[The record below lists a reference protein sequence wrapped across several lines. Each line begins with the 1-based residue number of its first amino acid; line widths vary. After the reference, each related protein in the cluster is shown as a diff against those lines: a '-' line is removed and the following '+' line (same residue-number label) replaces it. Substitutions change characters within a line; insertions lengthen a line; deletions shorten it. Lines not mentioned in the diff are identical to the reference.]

1 MPTTIHRQ
9 RLMLAMETELGEV
22 RTLLERLAEE
32 LVCDTDMID
41 KHLEKLQQFDIIAQ
55 HVDECGRLLGR
66 MANGM
71 TTFEALEK
79 VGLGGLQSRLSS
91 ALQEG

>member
-1 MPTTIHRQ
+1 MPTSLHRQ
-9 RLMLAMETELGEV
+9 RLMFAMATELGEV

-32 LVCDTDMID
+32 LVCDSDMIN
-41 KHLEKLQQFDIIAQ
+41 KHLEKLQQFDILSQ

-66 MANGM
+66 MADGM

-79 VGLGGLQSRLSS
+79 VGLGGLQARLSS
-91 ALQEG
+91 ALREV